1 MARFGI
7 NSQGVDSLNQLA
19 KDMVDINKNISE
31 NSKKLKTTISNLG
44 EDLGEYED
52 KILDLVTSINRSQE
66 KGGESVEILSEKLKK
81 TAEDLSRLINAGL

>member
-19 KDMVDINKNISE
+19 KDMVDINKYISE
-31 NSKKLKTTISNLG
+31 NSKNLKTTISNLG

>member
-66 KGGESVEILSEKLKK
+66 KGGE
-81 TAEDLSRLINAGL
+81 